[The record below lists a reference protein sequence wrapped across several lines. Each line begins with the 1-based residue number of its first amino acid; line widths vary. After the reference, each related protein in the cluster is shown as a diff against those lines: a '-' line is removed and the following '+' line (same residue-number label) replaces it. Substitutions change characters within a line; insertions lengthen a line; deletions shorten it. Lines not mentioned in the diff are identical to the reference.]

1 MNGRPSVVAVAYYAL
16 KSMFCNCY

>member
-16 KSMFCNCY
+16 